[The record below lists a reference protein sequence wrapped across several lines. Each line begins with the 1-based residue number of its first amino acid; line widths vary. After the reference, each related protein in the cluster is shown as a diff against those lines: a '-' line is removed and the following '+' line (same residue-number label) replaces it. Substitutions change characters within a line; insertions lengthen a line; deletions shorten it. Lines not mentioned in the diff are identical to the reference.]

1 MMIRQARMVI
11 FGATM
16 KIWLLLFFS
25 TLSVNVF
32 AQQKTVEGIV
42 FDKESKTRI
51 AKVNVLNATTG
62 KSVYNTL
69 KGEFEIEAKPGDVL
83 IFTKPDHYADTL
95 QLQNNAALAVYMSR
109 SAIQLKEVVVRDT
122 ALNPQKKLAA
132 TKKDYTK
139 IYGSLDD
146 HDLLSV
152 APGMGAGIG
161 IDALYNA
168 FSRSGRNAEKLR
180 QIIDRD
186 YKQSVIDYRFN
197 RTYVGTIT
205 NLKDQQLTDFMRRYR
220 PGYYLVTTAS
230 DYEFIASIKANLRRF
245 LRAPRRYALPV
256 LVTPKV
262 EDLGKDN

>member
-1 MMIRQARMVI
+1 MMLRYCRTVI

-25 TLSVNVF
+25 TLSLSVF
-32 AQQKTVEGIV
+32 AQQKTVDGIV

-51 AKVNVLNATTG
+51 AKVNVRNATTG
-62 KSVYNTL
+62 KSVYNTF
-69 KGEFEIEAKPGDVL
+69 KGEFKIEAKPGDIL
-83 IFTKPDHYADTL
+83 IFTKPDHFADTL
-95 QLQNNAALAVYMSR
+95 QLQNNTSLAVYMKR
-109 SAIQLKEVVVRDT
+109 TAIQLQEVIVRDT
-122 ALNPQKKLAA
+122 MLNPQKQLAA

-139 IYGSLDD
+139 IYGSLDN

-180 QIIDRD
+180 EIIARD
-186 YKQSVIDYRFN
+186 YKQNVIDYRFN
-197 RTYVGTIT
+197 RTYVGSIT
-205 NLKDQQLTDFMRRYR
+205 DLKDQQLTDFMQRYR

-230 DYEFIASIKANLRRF
+230 DYEFIASIKANLKRF

-256 LVTPKV
+256 LVTPKA
-262 EDLGKDN
+262 EDLAN